1 MKLGERVKNMIR
13 SWLDIRPAQGQ
24 HFAVNETMDFQTN
37 CIRNKIWYRGD
48 SHELSEF
55 YGQLMYADDTFWG
68 ATQTADIRMKKAHS
82 GLPKLIIKTIINTV
96 MTDYSGDDVEDEY
109 WKAVNKENEFDSK
122 MLKILIAEGLYVGDG
137 AIKINY
143 DPDISD
149 KAILEWVDGS
159 KIDFNYKRGRLVEL
173 VFKSYHEENHITYLL
188 EEHYGLGYI
197 TYKLYKDDKEVPLK
211 TVSALAKLKDITFDA
226 SVMWAVPLMFNE
238 SAKYK
243 GRGESIFDGKYD
255 SFDSLDEIISQW
267 LEAVR
272 AGRAIKYIP
281 ENMIP
286 RDPETGSLLLNSNP
300 FDNKYIKAESN
311 MSENGKNQIEVQ
323 QPTIPTENYLQSYIT
338 FLDLCLQ
345 GIVSPST
352 LGIDTKK
359 LDNAEAQR
367 EKEKTTLYTRGLI
380 IDTLTEFIPKVINVV
395 LKSRDQLEK
404 KPITEDIEVNLK
416 FGEYSNPSFEAQVE
430 TVGKGRQQGVMSIE
444 ASVEEL
450 YGDTKDEEW
459 KLQEIARLKAEQG
472 IVDIEEPAVNLDLND
487 TEQLDTEV
495 NSNEQNNEQNKEQN
509 TEQKVEGQKE
519 EKKDQEQKVNE

>member
-1 MKLGERVKNMIR
+1 MKFGERVKNMIK

-24 HFAVNETMDFQTN
+24 TFTINENMDFQAN

-48 SHELSEF
+48 SRELSEF
-55 YGQLMYADDTFWG
+55 YGQLMFAEDTFWG
-68 ATQTADIRMKKAHS
+68 ATQTADIRMKKSHS

-109 WKAVNKENEFDSK
+109 WKEVNKENEFDSK
-122 MLKILIAEGLYVGDG
+122 MLKLLLGDLLHIGDG

-143 DPDISD
+143 DANISD

-159 KIDFNYKRGRLVEL
+159 KIEFVYKRGRLVEL
-173 VFKSYHEENHITYLL
+173 IFKSFHEENNATYLL
-188 EEHYGLGYI
+188 EEHYGYGYI
-197 TYKLYKDDKEVPLK
+197 TYRLLKDGKEVPLK
-211 TVSALAKLKDITFDA
+211 TVKVLEKLENITFDK
-226 SVMWAVPLMFNE
+226 SVMWAIPIMLNE

-243 GRGESIFDGKYD
+243 GRGESIFEGKYD

-286 RDPETGSLLLNSNP
+286 RDPNTGEFLINSNP
-300 FDNKYIKAESN
+300 FDNKYIKPEGS
-311 MSENGKNQIEVQ
+311 MSENGQDKIEIKQ
-323 QPTIPTENYLQSYIT
+323 AEIPTENYLQSYIT

-352 LGIDTKK
+352 LGIDNKK

-380 IDTLTEFIPKVINVV
+380 IDTLTEFIPKVINTV
-395 LKSRDQLEK
+395 LKSRAQMEK
-404 KPITEDIEVNLK
+404 KPIPEDVEANVK

-430 TVGKGRQQGVMSIE
+430 TIGKGRQQGIMSIE

-450 YGDTKDEEW
+450 YGDSKEEKW
-459 KLQEIARLKAEQG
+459 KQEEIARLKAEQG
-472 IVDIEEPAVNLDLND
+472 IVDIEEPAVNFDLETSEEGTD
-487 TEQLDTEV
+487 TNVATKTETD
-495 NSNEQNNEQNKEQN
+495 NN
-509 TEQKVEGQKE
+509 VEGQKKD
-519 EKKDQEQKVNE
+519 KKDQEKVVNE

>member
-1 MKLGERVKNMIR
+1 MKFGERVKNMIK

-24 HFAVNETMDFQTN
+24 TFTINENMDFQAN

-48 SHELSEF
+48 SRELSEF
-55 YGQLMYADDTFWG
+55 YGQLMFAEDTFWG
-68 ATQTADIRMKKAHS
+68 AAQTADIRMKKSHS

-109 WKAVNKENEFDSK
+109 WKEVNKENEFDSK
-122 MLKILIAEGLYVGDG
+122 MLKLLLGDLLHIGDG

-143 DPDISD
+143 DANISD

-159 KIDFNYKRGRLVEL
+159 KIEFVYKRGRLVEL
-173 VFKSYHEENHITYLL
+173 IFKSFHEENNATYLL
-188 EEHYGLGYI
+188 EEHYGYGYI
-197 TYKLYKDDKEVPLK
+197 TYRLLKDGKEVPLK
-211 TVSALAKLKDITFDA
+211 TVKVLEKLENITFDK
-226 SVMWAVPLMFNE
+226 SVMWAIPIMLNE

-243 GRGESIFDGKYD
+243 GRGESIFEGKYD

-286 RDPETGSLLLNSNP
+286 RDPNTGEFLINSNP
-300 FDNKYIKAESN
+300 FDNKYIKPEGS
-311 MSENGKNQIEVQ
+311 MSENGQDKIEIKQ
-323 QPTIPTENYLQSYIT
+323 AEIPTENYLQSYIT

-352 LGIDTKK
+352 LGIDNKK

-380 IDTLTEFIPKVINVV
+380 IDTLTEFIPKVINTV
-395 LKSRDQLEK
+395 LKSRAQMEK
-404 KPITEDIEVNLK
+404 KPIPEDVEANVK

-430 TVGKGRQQGVMSIE
+430 TIGKGRQQGIMSIE

-450 YGDTKDEEW
+450 YGDSKEEKW
-459 KLQEIARLKAEQG
+459 KQEEIARLKAEQG
-472 IVDIEEPAVNLDLND
+472 IVDIEEPAVNFDLETSEEGTD
-487 TEQLDTEV
+487 TNVATTTETD
-495 NSNEQNNEQNKEQN
+495 NN
-509 TEQKVEGQKE
+509 VEGQKKD
-519 EKKDQEQKVNE
+519 KKDQEKVVNE

>member
-1 MKLGERVKNMIR
+1 MKFGERVKNMIK

-24 HFAVNETMDFQTN
+24 TFTINENMDFQAN

-48 SHELSEF
+48 SRELSEF
-55 YGQLMYADDTFWG
+55 YGQLMFAEDTFWG
-68 ATQTADIRMKKAHS
+68 AAQTADIRMKKSHS

-109 WKAVNKENEFDSK
+109 WKEVNKENEFDSK
-122 MLKILIAEGLYVGDG
+122 MLKLLLGDLLHIGDG

-143 DPDISD
+143 DANISD

-159 KIDFNYKRGRLVEL
+159 KIEFVYKRGRLVEL
-173 VFKSYHEENHITYLL
+173 IFKSFHEENNATYLL
-188 EEHYGLGYI
+188 EEHYGYGYI
-197 TYKLYKDDKEVPLK
+197 TYRLLKDGKEVPLK
-211 TVSALAKLKDITFDA
+211 TVKVLEKLENITFDK
-226 SVMWAVPLMFNE
+226 SVMWAIPIMLNE

-243 GRGESIFDGKYD
+243 GRGESIFEGKYD

-286 RDPETGSLLLNSNP
+286 RDPNTGEFLINSNP
-300 FDNKYIKAESN
+300 FDNKYIKPEGS
-311 MSENGKNQIEVQ
+311 MSENGQDKIEIKQ
-323 QPTIPTENYLQSYIT
+323 AEIPTENYLQSYIT

-352 LGIDTKK
+352 LGIDNKK

-380 IDTLTEFIPKVINVV
+380 IDTLTEFIPKVINTV
-395 LKSRDQLEK
+395 LKSRAQMEK
-404 KPITEDIEVNLK
+404 KPIPEDVEANVK

-430 TVGKGRQQGVMSIE
+430 TIGKGRQQGIMSIE

-450 YGDTKDEEW
+450 YGDSKEEKW
-459 KLQEIARLKAEQG
+459 KQEEIARLKAEQG
-472 IVDIEEPAVNLDLND
+472 IVDIEEPAVNFDLETSEEGTD
-487 TEQLDTEV
+487 TNVATKTETD
-495 NSNEQNNEQNKEQN
+495 NN
-509 TEQKVEGQKE
+509 VEGQKKD
-519 EKKDQEQKVNE
+519 KKDQEKVVNE

>member
-1 MKLGERVKNMIR
+1 MKFGERVKNMIK

-24 HFAVNETMDFQTN
+24 TFTINENMDFQAN

-48 SHELSEF
+48 SRELSEF
-55 YGQLMYADDTFWG
+55 YGQLMFAEDTFWG
-68 ATQTADIRMKKAHS
+68 AAQTADIRMKKSHS

-109 WKAVNKENEFDSK
+109 WKEVNKENEFDSK
-122 MLKILIAEGLYVGDG
+122 MLKLLLGDLLHIGDG

-143 DPDISD
+143 DANISD

-159 KIDFNYKRGRLVEL
+159 KIEFVYKRGRLVEL
-173 VFKSYHEENHITYLL
+173 IFKSFHEENNATYLL
-188 EEHYGLGYI
+188 EEHYGYGYI
-197 TYKLYKDDKEVPLK
+197 TYRLLKDGKEVPLK
-211 TVSALAKLKDITFDA
+211 TVKVLEKLENITFDK
-226 SVMWAVPLMFNE
+226 SVMWAIPIMLNE

-243 GRGESIFDGKYD
+243 GRGESIFEGKYD

-286 RDPETGSLLLNSNP
+286 RDPNTGEFLINSNP
-300 FDNKYIKAESN
+300 FDNKYIKPEGS
-311 MSENGKNQIEVQ
+311 MSENGQDKIEIKQ
-323 QPTIPTENYLQSYIT
+323 AEIPTENYLQSYIT

-352 LGIDTKK
+352 LGIDNKK

-380 IDTLTEFIPKVINVV
+380 IDTLTEFIPKVINTV
-395 LKSRDQLEK
+395 LKSRAQMEK
-404 KPITEDIEVNLK
+404 KPIPEDVEANVK

-430 TVGKGRQQGVMSIE
+430 TIGKGRQQGIMSIE

-450 YGDTKDEEW
+450 YGDSKEEKW
-459 KLQEIARLKAEQG
+459 KQEEIARLKAEQG
-472 IVDIEEPAVNLDLND
+472 IVDIEEPAVNFDLETSEED
-487 TEQLDTEV
+487 TDTNV
-495 NSNEQNNEQNKEQN
+495 ATKTDNN
-509 TEQKVEGQKE
+509 VEGQKE
-519 EKKDQEQKVNE
+519 DKKDQEKVVNE

>member
-1 MKLGERVKNMIR
+1 MKFGERVKNMIK

-24 HFAVNETMDFQTN
+24 TFTINENMDFQAN

-48 SHELSEF
+48 SRELSEF
-55 YGQLMYADDTFWG
+55 YGQLMFAEDTFWG
-68 ATQTADIRMKKAHS
+68 AAQTADIRMKKSHS

-109 WKAVNKENEFDSK
+109 WKEVNKENEFDSK
-122 MLKILIAEGLYVGDG
+122 MLKLLLGDLLHIGDG

-143 DPDISD
+143 DANISD

-159 KIDFNYKRGRLVEL
+159 KIEFVYKRGRLVEL
-173 VFKSYHEENHITYLL
+173 IFKSFHEENNATYLL
-188 EEHYGLGYI
+188 EEHYGYGYI
-197 TYKLYKDDKEVPLK
+197 TYRLLKDGKEVPLK
-211 TVSALAKLKDITFDA
+211 TVKVLEKLENITFDK
-226 SVMWAVPLMFNE
+226 SVMWAIPIMLNE

-243 GRGESIFDGKYD
+243 GRGESIFEGKYD

-286 RDPETGSLLLNSNP
+286 RDPNTGEFLINSNP
-300 FDNKYIKAESN
+300 FDNKYIKPEGS
-311 MSENGKNQIEVQ
+311 MSENGQDKIEIKQ
-323 QPTIPTENYLQSYIT
+323 AEIPTENYLQSYIT

-352 LGIDTKK
+352 LGIDNKK

-380 IDTLTEFIPKVINVV
+380 IDTLTEFIPKVINTV
-395 LKSRDQLEK
+395 LKSRAQMEK
-404 KPITEDIEVNLK
+404 KPIPEDVEANVK

-430 TVGKGRQQGVMSIE
+430 TIGKGRQQGIMSIE

-450 YGDTKDEEW
+450 YGDSKEEKW
-459 KLQEIARLKAEQG
+459 KQEEIARLKAEQG
-472 IVDIEEPAVNLDLND
+472 IVDIEEPAVNFDLETSEEGTD
-487 TEQLDTEV
+487 TNVATKTD
-495 NSNEQNNEQNKEQN
+495 NN
-509 TEQKVEGQKE
+509 VEGQKE
-519 EKKDQEQKVNE
+519 DKKDQEKVVNE

>member
-1 MKLGERVKNMIR
+1 MKIGERVKNMIK

-24 HFAVNETMDFQTN
+24 TFVINENMDFQAN

-48 SHELSEF
+48 SRELSEF
-55 YGQLMYADDTFWG
+55 YGQLPYSADTFWG
-68 ATQTADIRMKKAHS
+68 AAQTADIRMKKSHS

-96 MTDYSGDDVEDEY
+96 MTDYSGDDLEDQY
-109 WKAVNKENEFDSK
+109 WKDVNKENEFDSK
-122 MLKILIAEGLYVGDG
+122 MLKVILADILHIGDG

-143 DPDISD
+143 DADISD

-159 KIDFNYKRGRLVEL
+159 KVDFIYKRGRLVEL
-173 VFKSYHEENHITYLL
+173 VFKSYHEENNTTYLL
-188 EEHYGLGYI
+188 EEHYGYGYI
-197 TYKLYKDDKEVPLK
+197 TYKLLKDGKEVGINTIKSL
-211 TVSALAKLKDITFDA
+211 SKLKNISFDK
-226 SVMWAVPLMFNE
+226 SIMWAIPVMLNE

-243 GRGESIFDGKYD
+243 GRGESIFEGKYD

-281 ENMIP
+281 EDLLP
-286 RDPETGSLLLNSNP
+286 KDPDTGEILMGNP
-300 FDNKYIKAESN
+300 FDNKYIKTEATAG
-311 MSENGKNQIEVQ
+311 ENDKKQIDVA
-323 QPTIPTENYLQSYIT
+323 QPEIPTEQYLQSYIT

-352 LGIDTKK
+352 LGIDNKK

-395 LKSRDQLEK
+395 LKSKDQMEK
-404 KPITEDIEVNLK
+404 KPLTEDKEVNIK

-430 TVGKGRQQGVMSIE
+430 TVGKGRQQGIMSIE

-450 YGDTKDEEW
+450 YGDSKDEKW
-459 KLQEIARLKAEQG
+459 KLEEIARLKAEQG
-472 IVDIEEPAVNLDLND
+472 IVSIEEPAVNFDLEMNEDGND
-487 TEQLDTEV
+487 TDVATNAE
-495 NSNEQNNEQNKEQN
+495 NN
-509 TEQKVEGQKE
+509 VEGQKQ
-519 EKKDQEQKVNE
+519 EKKDQEKVVNE

>member
-1 MKLGERVKNMIR
+1 MKIGERVKNMIK

-24 HFAVNETMDFQTN
+24 TFVINENMDFQAN

-48 SHELSEF
+48 SRELSEF
-55 YGQLMYADDTFWG
+55 YGQLPYSADTFWG
-68 ATQTADIRMKKAHS
+68 AAQTADIRMKKSHS

-96 MTDYSGDDVEDEY
+96 MTDYSGDDLEDQY
-109 WKAVNKENEFDSK
+109 WKDVNKENEFDSK
-122 MLKILIAEGLYVGDG
+122 MLKLILADILHIGDG

-143 DPDISD
+143 DADISD

-159 KIDFNYKRGRLVEL
+159 KVDFIYKRGRLVEL
-173 VFKSYHEENHITYLL
+173 VFKSYHEENNTTYLL
-188 EEHYGLGYI
+188 EEHYGYGYI
-197 TYKLYKDDKEVPLK
+197 TYKLLKDGKEVGINSVK
-211 TVSALAKLKDITFDA
+211 ALAKLKDISFDK
-226 SVMWAVPLMFNE
+226 SIMWAIPVMLNE

-243 GRGESIFDGKYD
+243 GRGESIFEGKYD

-281 ENMIP
+281 EDLLP
-286 RDPETGSLLLNSNP
+286 KDPETGEILMGNP
-300 FDNKYIKAESN
+300 FDNKYIKTEATAG
-311 MSENGKNQIEVQ
+311 ENDKKQIDVA
-323 QPTIPTENYLQSYIT
+323 QPEIPTEQYLQSYIT

-352 LGIDTKK
+352 LGIDNKK

-395 LKSRDQLEK
+395 LKSKDQMEK
-404 KPITEDIEVNLK
+404 KPLTEDKEVNIK

-430 TVGKGRQQGVMSIE
+430 TVGKGRQQGIMSIE

-450 YGDTKDEEW
+450 YGDSKDEKW
-459 KLQEIARLKAEQG
+459 KLEEIARLKAEQG
-472 IVDIEEPAVNLDLND
+472 IVSIEEPAVNFDLEMNEDGND
-487 TEQLDTEV
+487 TDVATNAE
-495 NSNEQNNEQNKEQN
+495 NN
-509 TEQKVEGQKE
+509 VEGQKE
-519 EKKDQEQKVNE
+519 EKKDQEKVVNE